1 MLILLFSKMHR
12 MYIHLS
18 YTWYRNSPFLLH
30 IYKMDQI
37 YISAY
42 NDRIFLE
49 PAQTTFSRVKEET
62 NSFFAA
68 STNLIYRRER
78 HPKHNTY
85 ALAPSITLSL
95 PSFVSLSNVKK
106 QINLLFQH
114 VSSSPSVSNSLTHWL
129 SFARQSH

>member
-1 MLILLFSKMHR
+1 MLFFSSLKCTECTFTCL
-12 MYIHLS
+12 IHD
-18 YTWYRNSPFLLH
+18 TETVHFRC

-78 HPKHNTY
+78 HPKTQY
-85 ALAPSITLSL
+85 IRFSSINH
-95 PSFVSLSNVKK
+95 SLSP
-106 QINLLFQH
+106 LFCI
-114 VSSSPSVSNSLTHWL
+114 SVQCQETNKSAFSTCL
-129 SFARQSH
+129 